1 MGAKVLIVDD
11 AIFMRKMIGDILKKD
26 GYEIVGEAGTGEE
39 ACRKYKEL
47 QPDLVTIDLI
57 MPGMGGID
65 TVRAILKYD
74 PHAKILICSAMG
86 QQALVVEAIQAGA
99 RDYVVKPFQ
108 PSRVLEAA
116 QRVLNWSD

>member
-1 MGAKVLIVDD
+1 MEAKVLIVDD

-26 GYEIVGEAGTGEE
+26 GYEIAGEAGTGEE
-39 ACRKYKEL
+39 AVRKYKEL

-99 RDYVVKPFQ
+99 RDYVVKPCR
-108 PSRVLEAA
+108 SMIL
-116 QRVLNWSD
+116 